1 MKKLILLFVA
11 AIFLLGNAGAQE
23 KYYTAFADSEMKRFP
38 QAWQLDYGSRPFF
51 GYTSGLGV
59 LTMLKVWEKTGDR
72 KYYDYAHQW
81 ADFMINDK
89 GEIHAYNYDIDPY
102 NLDMINAGKVLFIFY
117 KETGEEKY
125 KMAMDRLY
133 TTMMTHPR
141 NSKGGFW
148 HKQVYPWQMWLDGL
162 YMASPYLAEYAVTF
176 DKPELM
182 EEVILQFLLVREY
195 MYNEE
200 TGLYYHA
207 WDEAKRQRWADP
219 ETGLSHEF
227 WGRSV
232 GWWFMALVDVLDF
245 VPKDHMQRPT
255 LIAMI
260 QGLAEDLPKFQKDGL
275 WYQVMDKGDWEGNYL
290 EASVSSM
297 FMYSYAKAVNKG
309 YIDASY
315 RKYAED
321 AFKGL
326 TTTLMRKDA
335 DGTLNLLQCCAVS
348 GLGGSPYRD
357 GTYEYYINERI
368 RENDAKA
375 TGPFI
380 LGCIE
385 LNK

>member
-1 MKKLILLFVA
+1 MKKLILTLA
-11 AIFLLGNAGAQE
+11 ALLLLLGSGGAQT
-23 KYYTAFADSEMKRFP
+23 KYYRAMADSEMKRFP
-38 QAWQLDYGSRPFF
+38 EAWQLDYGSRPFF
-51 GYTSGLGV
+51 GYTTGLGV
-59 LTMLKVWEKTGDR
+59 LTMLKVWERTGER

-81 ADFMINDK
+81 ADFMINGK
-89 GEIHAYNYDIDPY
+89 GEIHAYQYEIEPY
-102 NLDMINAGKVLFIFY
+102 NIDMINAGKVLFIMY

-125 KMAMDRLY
+125 KLAADRLY
-133 TTMMTHPR
+133 NTMRTFPR
-141 NSKGGFW
+141 NTKGGFW

-162 YMASPYLAEYAVTF
+162 YMGSPFLAEYSVTF

-182 EEVILQFLLVREY
+182 DEVILQFLLVRKY

-200 TGLYYHA
+200 NGLYYHA
-207 WDEAKRQRWADP
+207 WDEARRQHWADP

-227 WGRSV
+227 WGRSI

-245 VPKDHMQRPT
+245 VPENHMYRPT

-260 QGLAEDLPKFQKDGL
+260 QGLADDLPKFRQNGL
-275 WYQVMDKGDWEGNYL
+275 WYQVVDKGDWEGNYL

-297 FMYSYAKAVNKG
+297 FMYCYAKAVNKG

-315 RKYAED
+315 RKYAEE
-321 AFKGL
+321 AFQGL

-335 DGTLNLLQCCAVS
+335 DGTLNLLQCCAVA
-348 GLGGSPYRD
+348 GLGGSPYRS

-380 LGCIE
+380 LGCME
-385 LNK
+385 LDK